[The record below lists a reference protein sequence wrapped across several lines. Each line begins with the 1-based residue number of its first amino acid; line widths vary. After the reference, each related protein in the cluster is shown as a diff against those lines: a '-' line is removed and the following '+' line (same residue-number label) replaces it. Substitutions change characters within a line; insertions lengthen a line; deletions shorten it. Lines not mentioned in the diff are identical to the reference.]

1 MASAINQFETIE
13 SIRFFAS
20 LVGTEGVSVEV
31 RDKVNLYLARLVDS
45 LESSVNETVAKA
57 VGITLIQ

>member
-1 MASAINQFETIE
+1 MAAPINQFEIIE

-20 LVGTEGVSVEV
+20 LVGTTGVS
-31 RDKVNLYLARLVDS
+31 DKVQEKVNTYLERLVDS

-57 VGITLIQ
+57 SGITLL